1 MHPLFWRERATLGT
15 MDDTEHTYSL
25 PDLCGPKELADLL
38 VWLRGHATPPGFLSP
53 ISETGIRKLIEFA
66 FYLSLSPEEGRY
78 PQLRIVNQKATDF
91 YLAIKFDNPIELKE
105 IGELR
110 RLAPACTTID
120 LALLIT
126 EQDDSLWCAGFANI
140 GAMGL
145 NSMPGRPEDLSGGGA
160 PSLRVWIEGP
170 GHLLVQDHIETL
182 ELKAGKVRRTVPF
195 WLVPAI
201 RTFSDQLG
209 EKLFERVIDIERDD
223 KNAPNYFGGKHAFGS
238 IVLGVMERL
247 LLACFKLGHGGA
259 FVILPNSDGVTTD
272 FDITCTYN
280 VSNLDLGHDVV
291 NFWVQCIRASRA
303 SEKSE
308 FERELVKWNQAKARL
323 MINTESTSGLSAI
336 DGCVVINDCLRVQGF
351 GGFIEIS
358 DDAVQNSKRTYK
370 LERDGDTVS
379 YPDFMN
385 AVGGTRH
392 QSAAKLCT
400 KHPEVIV
407 IVVSQDRRLNV
418 FCADPDHNV
427 RRYGSLD
434 PYYLEIRPFK

>member
-1 MHPLFWRERATLGT
+1 MHALFRKERVNLGP

-38 VWLRGHATPPGFLSP
+38 VWLRTHAAQGMLSP
-53 ISETGIRKLIEFA
+53 ISQSGIRNLINLA

-78 PQLRIVNQKATDF
+78 PRFRLVNQKETDF

-110 RLAPACTTID
+110 RLAPACTAVD
-120 LALLIT
+120 FALLIT
-126 EQDDSLWCAGFANI
+126 EQDDSLWCVGLNNI

-145 NSMPGRPEDLSGGGA
+145 NSMPGRPEDIAGGRP

-170 GHLLVQDHIETL
+170 GHLFVQDHMETL

-201 RTFSDQLG
+201 RTFSAHLG

-223 KNAPNYFGGKHAFGS
+223 KNSPNYFGGKHAFRS
-238 IVLGVMERL
+238 VILGVMERL
-247 LLACFKLGHGGA
+247 LLACFKLGHGGT
-259 FVILPNSDGVTTD
+259 FVILPNSDGLTTD

-280 VSNLDLGHDVV
+280 ASNLDLGQDVV

-303 SEKSE
+303 TEKSK
-308 FERELVKWNQAKARL
+308 FERELVQWNQAKARL
-323 MINTESTSGLSAI
+323 VISTELASGLSAI

-351 GGFIEIS
+351 GGFIGIS
-358 DDAVQNSKRTYK
+358 DDAVRESVQTYK
-370 LERDGDTVS
+370 LEKDRDTVS
-379 YPDFMN
+379 YTDFMN
-385 AVGGTRH
+385 AVGGARH
-392 QSAAKLCT
+392 QSAARLCA
-400 KHPEVIV
+400 KHLEVIT
-407 IVVSQDRRLNV
+407 IVVSQDRQLHV
-418 FCADPDHNV
+418 FCIDPDRHV
-427 RRYGSLD
+427 RRYGPLD
-434 PYYLEIRPFK
+434 PYYLEIRSFS